1 MCFNIIYLVLL
12 VPGECPS
19 TGPIEECP
27 TCCCESSD
35 NIEFYD
41 PDSPEPECT
50 ASSALYEMIFDF
62 TWDETCHPGDYESY
76 LFITPVWSAPIG
88 TSHNTNYRLWD
99 ACMDN
104 VSVGVNLVSKN
115 GLTGVVVQEFTAAG
129 DDILEYVIPGSIYSL
144 STSKIS
150 QKLTVDQD
158 HQWVSAISARV
169 SARDQLVG
177 VADLRLCDGEEW
189 KERVKV
195 CFELFSTAA
204 VSDRVA
210 PEMMRNSVQGN
221 SCSYGSIEFIFLEV
235 YVLLTSR
242 PIGIYVCG
250 YKARGRVLYN
260 RICTVNGRNL
270 CHRRCALLVICV
282 TGAAHC

>member
-1 MCFNIIYLVLL
+1 MSSNIVFHVVCSSWFLL
-12 VPGECPS
+12 VPDECPS

-27 TCCCESSD
+27 TCCCKSSD

-50 ASSALYEMIFDF
+50 ASSALYELTYNF
-62 TWDETCHPGDYESY
+62 TWNEVCHPGNYESY
-76 LFITPVWSAPIG
+76 LIVMPVWSAPID
-88 TSHNTNYRLWD
+88 NTNYRLWD

-104 VSVGVNLVSKN
+104 VSVGIGLVSKF

-129 DDILEYVIPGSIYSL
+129 DDILEYAKAANYPQ
-144 STSKIS
+144 STSTS
-150 QKLTVDQD
+150 SLKLAVDQD

-195 CFELFSTAA
+195 CFELFSTATA
-204 VSDRVA
+204 SDRVA

-221 SCSYGSIEFIFLEV
+221 SCSYGSIEFRFLEV
-235 YVLLTSR
+235 LPLSIGTCIYGMDACITQCILKPPATINLSSTEPLYYVPYIMGHEHFSS
-242 PIGIYVCG
+242 
-250 YKARGRVLYN
+250 
-260 RICTVNGRNL
+260 
-270 CHRRCALLVICV
+270 
-282 TGAAHC
+282 